1 MTDRKIGTIE
11 AIALVLTVTI
21 NHIILNL
28 PQDIINTTSSAS
40 ILNVIFVSLIALGIV
55 FLIAKL
61 FEKFPGMDIFD
72 VGKYLGGKWLQILL
86 QIAFFAYFIFTIS
99 ILLRSFSE
107 GLKIIFFPRTPV
119 PIIMFL
125 FLMAMIILNKLGR
138 TSIIRANLFFM
149 PLVLFSILFIFIA
162 NIENFTVQR
171 ALPLLGNGVSSTFF
185 SGLSNLFA
193 FGGISYL
200 YLIPP
205 HLKDQKNYTKI
216 ALISIGISSFF
227 LLISV
232 ATLLFTFPF
241 VTTSEEIFPL
251 YLAARFIEFGRF
263 FQRLD
268 AVFVL
273 IWILSMIG
281 YLSIAFSFASDI
293 FQKMA
298 KLQSPKW
305 IFSLLALLV
314 FGIALLPQNM
324 EQVSFLEENV
334 YSSIILVLVFE
345 VCLSILVLS
354 NIKHYWIN
362 RKKGAMTVEKTSI

>member
-11 AIALVLTVTI
+11 AIALVLTVGI

-28 PQDIINTTSSAS
+28 PQDIINSTSSAS
-40 ILNVIFVSLIALGIV
+40 ILNVIFVSMIALGIV

-72 VGKYLGGKWLQILL
+72 IGKYLGGKWLQFLL

-125 FLMAMIILNKLGR
+125 FLMAMIILNKLGKI
-138 TSIIRANLFFM
+138 SIIRANLFFM

-162 NIENFTVQR
+162 NVENFTVQR

-216 ALISIGISSFF
+216 VLISIGISAFF
-227 LLISV
+227 LVISV

-362 RKKGAMTVEKTSI
+362 RKKGAMTVEKTSV

>member
-11 AIALVLTVTI
+11 AIALVLTVGI

-28 PQDIINTTSSAS
+28 PQDIINSTSSAS
-40 ILNVIFVSLIALGIV
+40 ILNVIFVSMIALGIV

-72 VGKYLGGKWLQILL
+72 IGKYLGGKWLQFLL

-125 FLMAMIILNKLGR
+125 FLMAMIILNKLGKI
-138 TSIIRANLFFM
+138 SIIRANLFFM

-162 NIENFTVQR
+162 NVENFTVQR
-171 ALPLLGNGVSSTFF
+171 ALPLLGNGVSSTFL

-216 ALISIGISSFF
+216 VLISIGISAFF
-227 LLISV
+227 LVISV

-334 YSSIILVLVFE
+334 YSSIILILVFE

-362 RKKGAMTVEKTSI
+362 RKKGAMTVEKTSV

>member
-11 AIALVLTVTI
+11 AIALVLTVGI

-28 PQDIINTTSSAS
+28 PQDIINSTSSAS
-40 ILNVIFVSLIALGIV
+40 ILNVIFVSMIALGIV

-72 VGKYLGGKWLQILL
+72 IGKYLGGKWLQFLL

-125 FLMAMIILNKLGR
+125 FLMAMIILNNLGKI
-138 TSIIRANLFFM
+138 SIIRANLFFM

-162 NIENFTVQR
+162 NVENFTVQR

-354 NIKHYWIN
+354 NIKYYWIN
-362 RKKGAMTVEKTSI
+362 RKKGAMTVEKTSV

>member
-11 AIALVLTVTI
+11 AIALVLTVGI

-28 PQDIINTTSSAS
+28 PQDIINSTSSAS
-40 ILNVIFVSLIALGIV
+40 ILNVIFVSMIALGIV

-72 VGKYLGGKWLQILL
+72 IGKYLGGKWLQFLL

-125 FLMAMIILNKLGR
+125 FLMAMIILNKLGKI
-138 TSIIRANLFFM
+138 SIIRANLFFM

-162 NIENFTVQR
+162 NVENFTVQR

-354 NIKHYWIN
+354 NIKYYWIN

>member
-11 AIALVLTVTI
+11 AIALVLTVGI

-28 PQDIINTTSSAS
+28 PQDIINSTSSAS
-40 ILNVIFVSLIALGIV
+40 ILNVIFVSMIALGIV

-72 VGKYLGGKWLQILL
+72 IGKYLGGKWLQFLL

-125 FLMAMIILNKLGR
+125 FLMAMIILNKLGKI
-138 TSIIRANLFFM
+138 SIIRANLFFM

-162 NIENFTVQR
+162 NVENFTVQR
-171 ALPLLGNGVSSTFF
+171 ALPLLGNGVSSTFL

-354 NIKHYWIN
+354 NIKYYWIN
-362 RKKGAMTVEKTSI
+362 RKKGAMTVEKTSV

>member
-11 AIALVLTVTI
+11 AIALVLTVAI

-40 ILNVIFVSLIALGIV
+40 ILNVIFVSMIALGIV

-72 VGKYLGGKWLQILL
+72 IGKYLGGKWLQFLL
-86 QIAFFAYFIFTIS
+86 QITFFAYFIFTIS

-125 FLMAMIILNKLGR
+125 FLMAMIILNKLGKI
-138 TSIIRANLFFM
+138 SIIRANLFFM

-162 NIENFTVQR
+162 NVENFTVQR

-216 ALISIGISSFF
+216 VLISIGISAFF
-227 LLISV
+227 LVISV

-251 YLAARFIEFGRF
+251 YLATRFIEFGRF

-268 AVFVL
+268 AIFVL

-334 YSSIILVLVFE
+334 YSSIMLILVFE

>member
-11 AIALVLTVTI
+11 AIALVLTVAI

-40 ILNVIFVSLIALGIV
+40 ILNVIFVSMIALGIV

-72 VGKYLGGKWLQILL
+72 IGKYLGGKWLQFLL
-86 QIAFFAYFIFTIS
+86 QITFFAYFIFTIS

-162 NIENFTVQR
+162 NVENFTVQR

-216 ALISIGISSFF
+216 VLISIGISAFF
-227 LLISV
+227 LVISV

-251 YLAARFIEFGRF
+251 YLATRFIEFGRF

-268 AVFVL
+268 AIFVL

-334 YSSIILVLVFE
+334 YSSIMLILVFE

>member
-216 ALISIGISSFF
+216 ALTSIGISAFF

-268 AVFVL
+268 AIFVL
-273 IWILSMIG
+273 TWFLSMIG

>member
-11 AIALVLTVTI
+11 AIALVLTVGI

-28 PQDIINTTSSAS
+28 PQDIINSTSSAS
-40 ILNVIFVSLIALGIV
+40 ILNVIFVSMIALGIV

-72 VGKYLGGKWLQILL
+72 IGKYLGGKWLQFLL

-125 FLMAMIILNKLGR
+125 FLMAMIILNKLGKI
-138 TSIIRANLFFM
+138 SIIRANLFFM

-162 NIENFTVQR
+162 NVENFTVQR

-268 AVFVL
+268 AIFVL
-273 IWILSMIG
+273 TWILSMIG

-362 RKKGAMTVEKTSI
+362 RKKGAMTVEKTSV

>member
-11 AIALVLTVTI
+11 AIALVLTVAI

-40 ILNVIFVSLIALGIV
+40 ILNVIFVSMIALGIV

-72 VGKYLGGKWLQILL
+72 IGKYLGGKWLQFLL
-86 QIAFFAYFIFTIS
+86 QITFFAYFIFTIS

-216 ALISIGISSFF
+216 VLISIGISAFF
-227 LLISV
+227 LVISV

-251 YLAARFIEFGRF
+251 YLATRFIEFGRF

-268 AVFVL
+268 AIFVL

-334 YSSIILVLVFE
+334 YSSIMLILVFE

>member
-11 AIALVLTVTI
+11 AIALVLTVGI

-28 PQDIINTTSSAS
+28 PQDIINSTSSAS
-40 ILNVIFVSLIALGIV
+40 ILNVIFVSIIALGIV

-72 VGKYLGGKWLQILL
+72 IGKYLGGKWLQFLL

-125 FLMAMIILNKLGR
+125 FLMAMIILNKLGKI
-138 TSIIRANLFFM
+138 SIIRANLFFM

-162 NIENFTVQR
+162 NVENFTVQR

-298 KLQSPKW
+298 KLQSRKW

-354 NIKHYWIN
+354 NIKYYWIN
-362 RKKGAMTVEKTSI
+362 RKKGAMTVEKTSV

>member
-11 AIALVLTVTI
+11 AIALVLTVGI

-28 PQDIINTTSSAS
+28 PQDIINSTSSAS
-40 ILNVIFVSLIALGIV
+40 ILNVIFVSMIALGIV

-72 VGKYLGGKWLQILL
+72 IGKYLGGKWLQFLL

-125 FLMAMIILNKLGR
+125 FLMAMIILNKLGKI
-138 TSIIRANLFFM
+138 SIIRANLFFM

-162 NIENFTVQR
+162 NVENFTVQR
-171 ALPLLGNGVSSTFF
+171 ALPLLGNGVSSTFL

-216 ALISIGISSFF
+216 VLISIGISAFF
-227 LLISV
+227 LVISV

-354 NIKHYWIN
+354 NIKYYWIN
-362 RKKGAMTVEKTSI
+362 RKKGAMTVEKTSV

>member
-11 AIALVLTVTI
+11 AIALVLTVGI

-28 PQDIINTTSSAS
+28 PQDIINSTSSAS
-40 ILNVIFVSLIALGIV
+40 ILNVIFVSIIALGIV

-72 VGKYLGGKWLQILL
+72 IGKYLGGKWLQFLL

-125 FLMAMIILNKLGR
+125 FLMAMIILNKLGKI
-138 TSIIRANLFFM
+138 SIIRANLFFM

-162 NIENFTVQR
+162 NVENFTVQR

-354 NIKHYWIN
+354 NIKYYWIN
-362 RKKGAMTVEKTSI
+362 RKKGAMTVEKTSV

>member
-11 AIALVLTVTI
+11 AIALVLTVAI

-40 ILNVIFVSLIALGIV
+40 ILNVIFVSMIALGIV

-72 VGKYLGGKWLQILL
+72 IGKYLGGKWLQFLL
-86 QIAFFAYFIFTIS
+86 QITFFAYFIFTIS

-216 ALISIGISSFF
+216 VLISIGISAFF
-227 LLISV
+227 LVISV

-268 AVFVL
+268 AIFVL

-334 YSSIILVLVFE
+334 YSSIMLILVFE

>member
-11 AIALVLTVTI
+11 AIALVLTVGI

-28 PQDIINTTSSAS
+28 PQDIINSTSSAS
-40 ILNVIFVSLIALGIV
+40 ILNVIFVSMIALGIV

-72 VGKYLGGKWLQILL
+72 IGKYLGGKWLQFLL

-125 FLMAMIILNKLGR
+125 FLMAMIILNKLGKI
-138 TSIIRANLFFM
+138 SIIRANLFFM

-162 NIENFTVQR
+162 NVENFTVQR

-216 ALISIGISSFF
+216 VLISIGISAFF
-227 LLISV
+227 LVISV

-334 YSSIILVLVFE
+334 YSSIILILVFE

-362 RKKGAMTVEKTSI
+362 RKKGAMTVEKTSV

>member
-11 AIALVLTVTI
+11 AIALVLTVGI

-28 PQDIINTTSSAS
+28 PQDIINSTSSAS
-40 ILNVIFVSLIALGIV
+40 ILNVIFVSMIALGIV

-72 VGKYLGGKWLQILL
+72 IGKYLGGKWLQFLL

-125 FLMAMIILNKLGR
+125 FLMAMIILNKLGKI
-138 TSIIRANLFFM
+138 SIIRANLFFM

-162 NIENFTVQR
+162 NVENFTVQR

-354 NIKHYWIN
+354 NIKYYWIN
-362 RKKGAMTVEKTSI
+362 RKKGAMTVEKTSV